1 VAGSVCFGIEID
13 VTRAAD
19 ARENDMVADTMK
31 VIRTH
36 GPRDYRLEEIAVPT
50 PGPGEVL
57 IEVDA
62 CGICASD
69 MKCWLGGELFWG
81 SDGKSGYCEPPA
93 VAGHEFAGHVA
104 ALGEGAAE
112 RHAVQLGDR
121 VIAEQIIPCGE
132 CRFCQH
138 GQYWMCQVHP
148 IFGFKNFLIGG
159 MAKYSL
165 YPEKS
170 IVHKV
175 PESLSPGEA
184 AYVEPAACAWH
195 AVDRGEIASGDTVV
209 IGGVGNIG
217 LCMLQ
222 IARFSQP
229 GQVIALD
236 TKDYRLDIARQMG
249 ADVCIDVTL
258 EDAVQRVRDL
268 TGGYGCDVYI
278 EASGN
283 PAAVAQGLQ
292 MTRKLGTF
300 VEFSVFNEPAIINWT
315 IIGDTKELTIHG
327 SHLGPYCYPKTIAAI
342 ANGELDVKPLIAEA
356 YPLTSFDE
364 AMQSSLSGGV
374 LKNIIV
380 PV

>member
-1 VAGSVCFGIEID
+1 
-13 VTRAAD
+13 
-19 ARENDMVADTMK
+19 MVAETMQ
-31 VIRTH
+31 VIRAH
-36 GPRDYRLEEIAVPT
+36 GPRDYRVEEIPVPR
-50 PGPGEVL
+50 PGAGEVL

-93 VAGHEFAGHVA
+93 VAGHEFAGHVV

-112 RHAVQLGDR
+112 KHGVAIGER

-132 CRFCQH
+132 CRFCLN
-138 GQYWMCQVHP
+138 GQYWMCQLHP

-165 YPEKS
+165 YPAKS

-175 PESLSPGEA
+175 PESLSAGEA
-184 AYVEPAACAWH
+184 AYIEPATCAWH
-195 AVDRGEIASGDTVV
+195 AVDRGEIMEGDTVV
-209 IGGVGNIG
+209 ISGVGNIG

-222 IARFSQP
+222 IARFSKP

-236 TKDYRLDIARQMG
+236 TRQYRLDLAKQMG
-249 ADVCIDVTL
+249 ADVAINVTA
-258 EDAVQRVRDL
+258 EDAVPRVRDL
-268 TGGYGCDVYI
+268 TDGYGCDVYI

-283 PAAVAQGLQ
+283 PASIMQGLQ
-292 MTRKLGTF
+292 MIRKLGTF
-300 VEFSVFNEPAIINWT
+300 VEFSVFNEPATINWT
-315 IIGDTKELTIHG
+315 IIGDTKELNIHG

-342 ANGELDVKPLIAEA
+342 ADGSLDVKPLIAEA

-364 AMQSSLSGGV
+364 AMAAALSGGV
-374 LKNIIV
+374 MKNIIV